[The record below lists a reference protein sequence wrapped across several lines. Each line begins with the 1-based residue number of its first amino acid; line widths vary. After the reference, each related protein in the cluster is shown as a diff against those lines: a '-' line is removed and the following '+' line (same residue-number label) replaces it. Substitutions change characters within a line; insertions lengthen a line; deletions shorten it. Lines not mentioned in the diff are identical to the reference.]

1 MNQERSPYR
10 NEALG
15 NFADSPTQSE
25 QETELIET
33 SQISEPAKDNYQI
46 NLLHQPVWF
55 WQQHSCWSYFVRG
68 LFWGGII
75 ASTAIVSAGCG
86 VALSKI
92 TAVEQTI
99 AQTIIKP
106 NSSVGQPES
115 QATLT
120 RPVNILLIEVQPDPD
135 DLIKFD
141 REFVGKSQTILLL
154 KFDPQQGLA
163 EVINIPTDTRVKIPG
178 LGWGTIADAHASGGT
193 ALVSQMVNQLLNDVV
208 IDRYVRATSQTW
220 QQLSHSGKLTLPS
233 CDDRIQDC
241 GNKAEQIVRQ
251 EHAFE
256 AISQYLSIPV
266 YLSDFQT
273 TVTKIEPKL
282 DSNMSVS
289 EIMSVVNF
297 VQELESDQISV
308 NLLPGYIP
316 GKTIAKNNWRDYTH
330 SSASPSGT
338 LRNYASRVRRSE
350 RSPVLQPQSKINKGM
365 QTSQKPQHLEL
376 YN

>member
-1 MNQERSPYR
+1 
-10 NEALG
+10 
-15 NFADSPTQSE
+15 
-25 QETELIET
+25 
-33 SQISEPAKDNYQI
+33 
-46 NLLHQPVWF
+46 
-55 WQQHSCWSYFVRG
+55 
-68 LFWGGII
+68 
-75 ASTAIVSAGCG
+75 
-86 VALSKI
+86 
-92 TAVEQTI
+92 
-99 AQTIIKP
+99 
-106 NSSVGQPES
+106 
-115 QATLT
+115 
-120 RPVNILLIEVQPDPD
+120 
-135 DLIKFD
+135 
-141 REFVGKSQTILLL
+141 
-154 KFDPQQGLA
+154 
-163 EVINIPTDTRVKIPG
+163 
-178 LGWGTIADAHASGGT
+178 
-193 ALVSQMVNQLLNDVV
+193 MVNQLLNDVV